1 MNAPANGS
9 IALTV
14 DSIVGIFTDVNHAY
28 RFGSRTYSAV
38 TVLFLDDNGIE
49 VTRTTA
55 LVGAQSRQNTVGL
68 TVDVVETDSGT
79 WELTVRS
86 DWPAQ
91 YVCVDI
97 DGFEVSDS
105 WFHLAPNEPRT
116 LTLISRGASAPRG
129 HVRALNSVE
138 RASVAP

>member
-1 MNAPANGS
+1 MPDSAARVVVSGS
-9 IALTV
+9 SGLIGRALV
-14 DSIVGIFTDVNHAY
+14 ASLRADGV
-28 RFGSRTYSAV
+28 
-38 TVLFLDDNGIE
+38 E

-68 TVDVVETDSGT
+68 TVDVVETNSGT

-116 LTLISRGASAPRG
+116 LTLVSRGASAPRG
-129 HVRALNSVE
+129 HVRALNSME
-138 RASVAP
+138 RAPVAPKVVSRSS